1 MPQGQAVHAVFFP
14 NAFGKRD
21 TMARVL
27 IVDHSPS
34 ETLKLSRLL
43 QQQGHQVLSAE
54 NGADG
59 VALARE
65 EQPDAI
71 LMDIVM
77 PGLNGFQATRQ
88 ISKDL
93 ETRHI
98 PVVIISNRDQDSD
111 KSWGLRQGAKAYLV
125 KPIASATL
133 AETLDTLL
141 IPNTRDFLAFSNP
154 PLLSKVAP

>member
-1 MPQGQAVHAVFFP
+1 
-14 NAFGKRD
+14 
-21 TMARVL
+21 MARVL

-43 QQQGHQVLSAE
+43 EQQGHQVLSAE

-88 ISKDL
+88 ISKDI

-125 KPIASATL
+125 KPIASSTL
-133 AETLDTLL
+133 AETLGDVL
-141 IPNTRDFLAFSNP
+141 PHRAAEVLAFTQSMT
-154 PLLSKVAP
+154 PLKVAP

>member
-1 MPQGQAVHAVFFP
+1 
-14 NAFGKRD
+14 
-21 TMARVL
+21 MARVL

-88 ISKDL
+88 ISKDV

-125 KPIASATL
+125 KPIASTTL
-133 AETLDTLL
+133 AQTLDSLL
-141 IPNTRDFLAFSNP
+141 ARNARDFLAFSSSSP
-154 PLLSKVAP
+154 LSKVAP